1 MRIGIITQPL
11 LDNYGGVLQNYALQ
25 QVLRRLKHDPR
36 TIDRTLGRKR
46 DRIKHVVRSLLNFRW
61 PDLSHFPVR
70 QKAIRRFVRH
80 HIVTTYHVWRY
91 RAEIVKMYGFE
102 TIIAGSDQ
110 IWRPK
115 YNEYSLHDMFFRFVA
130 ELPVKKVVYAASFG
144 TDEWEYTPELAEECK
159 ALVQKV
165 DAVSVREESGVDL
178 CRRHF
183 GVDAQWVL
191 DPTLLLDVKDYELL
205 CDRIPHSTASYVAAY
220 ILDSEDHI
228 LERIKGIGDSLGLS
242 VQFVFA
248 EKRMS
253 LSVEEWLAMFRDAKY
268 VITDSFHGTIFSIIF
283 KKPFISIGNRDRG
296 MSRFYSLLKQFELED
311 RLSPDISTKTLLRP
325 ISWDKVNSRKNI
337 LKESS
342 IRFLEDSLQ
351 IDV

>member
-25 QVLRRLKHDPR
+25 QVLRRLKHDPW
-36 TIDRTLGRKR
+36 TIDRTLLGRRR
-46 DRIKHVVRSLLNFRW
+46 DRIKHVARSILNFRW
-61 PDLSHFPVR
+61 SDLSSFPVR
-70 QKAIRRFVRH
+70 KKAIRRFIRH
-80 HIVTTYHVWRY
+80 HITTTYRVWRY
-91 RAEIVKMYGFE
+91 RPGIVKFYG
-102 TIIAGSDQ
+102 IKAVIAGSDQ

-115 YNEYSLHDMFFRFVA
+115 YNEGSLHDMFFRFVD
-130 ELPVKKVVYAASFG
+130 ELPIKKIVYAASFG
-144 TDEWEYTPELAEECK
+144 TDEWEYTPELTKACK
-159 ALVQKV
+159 ALIQKV
-165 DAVSVREESGVDL
+165 DAVSVREKSGVDL

-228 LERIKGIGDSLGLS
+228 LERIKEIGDSLGLP
-242 VQFVFA
+242 VRFVFA

-268 VITDSFHGTIFSIIF
+268 VITDSFHGTVFSIIF
-283 KKPFISIGNRDRG
+283 NRPFLSIGNKDRG
-296 MSRFYSLLKQFELED
+296 MSRFQSLLGQFGLEC
-311 RLSPDISTKTLLRP
+311 RLSQTISDEVLLRP
-325 ISWDKVNSRKNI
+325 IPWDEINCRKQLLRDNSI
-337 LKESS
+337 Q
-342 IRFLEDSLQ
+342 FLEDALKCG
-351 IDV
+351 